1 MQGYRY
7 KSNTL
12 LLGVLAAAVVARA
25 ESPHPLMPASGPY
38 RIYEMPERTDL
49 LTPEGGRKQ
58 VYGNFGPDGQGSYR
72 IEIPLEALKPSPT
85 PTPTPTLAPPT
96 PAPTQPRTE
105 GPTPIPTQIPSAA
118 PTATAT
124 PLPTPTVV
132 VCAPTPTSEA
142 KRKTASDDSY
152 GDIDPLVVKA
162 NHLFNQRR
170 FVESSEYVDE
180 VLRRRPDY
188 VRGWLMRGSL
198 HKMLGHQD
206 LAAAAFA
213 KAKELSGEEG
223 QP

>member
-1 MQGYRY
+1 MQGIR
-7 KSNTL
+7 SQSSTL
-12 LLGVLAAAVVARA
+12 LIGVLAAAVVARGEA
-25 ESPHPLMPASGPY
+25 PQPLMPTSGPY
-38 RIYEMPERTDL
+38 RVYEMPERTDL

-72 IEIPLEALKPSPT
+72 IEIPLAALKPSPT
-85 PTPTPTLAPPT
+85 PTLAPPI
-96 PAPTQPRTE
+96 PAPTQVRTE
-105 GPTPIPTQIPSAA
+105 GPTPVPTQVPAA
-118 PTATAT
+118 
-124 PLPTPTVV
+124 LPTPTVV

-198 HKMLGHQD
+198 HKVLGHQD
-206 LAAAAFA
+206 LAATAFA
-213 KAKELSGEEG
+213 KAKELSGEEE